1 MLHVCCTPAATD
13 RCVEV
18 TAGKSRRG
26 FGSLRKLPSERW
38 QASFVG
44 PDLVR
49 RPAPQ
54 TFETKGD
61 AEGWL
66 GRRRGEV
73 MAGEWLPPVKVPK
86 VAPLTFDAYAAQW
99 LRERDLKPR
108 TREGYEHLM
117 RSYLS
122 PVLGPLIIDTIT
134 PSVVRTWWSQLPADK
149 PTVRARSYALL
160 KAVMNTAVADE
171 VIDSNPCRI
180 RGAANTP
187 RAREIRPASIDE
199 LAVIVEAI
207 PSRHRA
213 LVLLCAWCALR
224 SGEVLELRRKDVDI
238 AAGTVRVVRAVSW
251 VGGQPIV
258 GTPKSAAGTRVVSI
272 PPHVVPAV
280 AHHLETMTAAGPDA
294 LLFPGRDGVSHLQPS
309 TLHRN
314 WRMAREAAGR
324 PDLRVHDLRHTG
336 ATMAAR
342 AGATLA
348 ELQQRLGHSSVS
360 AALRYQ
366 HAAQGRDKEIAAAL
380 SAMAARES
388 H

>member
-1 MLHVCCTPAATD
+1 MSG
-13 RCVEV
+13 R
-18 TAGKSRRG
+18 GRRRG
-26 FGSLRKLPSERW
+26 FWYVRKLPSGRW

-44 PDLVR
+44 PDLAR
-49 RPAPQ
+49 HAAPH

-66 GRRRGEV
+66 GRRQADV
-73 MAGEWLPPVKVPK
+73 VAGEWRPPAPAVR
-86 VAPLTFDAYAAQW
+86 VAPLTFDAYSAQW

-117 RSYLS
+117 RRYLS
-122 PVLGPLIIDTIT
+122 PVLGALVIDTIS

-187 RAREIRPASIDE
+187 RARDIRPASIDE

-224 SGEVLELRRKDVDI
+224 SGEVLELRRKDIDV

-251 VGGQPIV
+251 VGGQAIV
-258 GTPKSAAGTRVVSI
+258 GT
-272 PPHVVPAV
+272 
-280 AHHLETMTAAGPDA
+280 LMA
-294 LLFPGRDGVSHLQPS
+294 L
-309 TLHRN
+309 
-314 WRMAREAAGR
+314 
-324 PDLRVHDLRHTG
+324 
-336 ATMAAR
+336 
-342 AGATLA
+342 
-348 ELQQRLGHSSVS
+348 
-360 AALRYQ
+360 
-366 HAAQGRDKEIAAAL
+366 I
-380 SAMAARES
+380 
-388 H
+388 

>member
-1 MLHVCCTPAATD
+1 VL
-13 RCVEV
+13 
-18 TAGKSRRG
+18 
-26 FGSLRKLPSERW
+26 
-38 QASFVG
+38 
-44 PDLVR
+44 
-49 RPAPQ
+49 
-54 TFETKGD
+54 
-61 AEGWL
+61 
-66 GRRRGEV
+66 
-73 MAGEWLPPVKVPK
+73 AGEWQPPVKVARL
-86 VAPLTFDAYAAQW
+86 APLTFDAYSTQW

-108 TREGYEHLM
+108 TREGYEHLL
-117 RSYLS
+117 RRYLI
-122 PVLGPLIIDTIT
+122 PVLGPLTMEAMT
-134 PSVVRTWWSQLPADK
+134 PSVVRTWWSQLPTDR
-149 PTVRARSYALL
+149 PTVRARGYALL

-187 RAREIRPASIDE
+187 RVREIRPASLDE
-199 LAVIVEAI
+199 LATIVEVI
-207 PSRHRA
+207 PERHRA

-224 SGEVLELRRKDVDI
+224 SGEVLELRRKDIDV
-238 AAGTVRVVRAVSW
+238 AAGTVRIFRAVSW
-251 VGGQPIV
+251 VGGQAIV

-272 PPHVVPAV
+272 PPHIVPAV
-280 AHHLETMTAAGPDA
+280 AHHLDTMTDPSGDA
-294 LLFPGRDGVSHLQPS
+294 LLFPGRDRVSHLQPS

-366 HAAQGRDKEIAAAL
+366 HAAQGRDREIAAAL
-380 SAMAARES
+380 SAMAGRES
-388 H
+388 R